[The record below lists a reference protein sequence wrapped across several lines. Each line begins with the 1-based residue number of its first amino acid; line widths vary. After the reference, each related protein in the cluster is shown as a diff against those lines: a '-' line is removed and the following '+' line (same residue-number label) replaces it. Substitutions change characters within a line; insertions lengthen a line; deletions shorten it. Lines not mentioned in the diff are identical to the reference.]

1 MSIVRRTRDTF
12 DPKSV
17 DWARVDATTDDEIDE
32 QVARDPDTAPPLRAD
47 LLSSAT
53 RVFPAPSP
61 MEIRAMRERLGLT
74 QSAFAARFGI
84 SVETVR
90 NYEQGH
96 RTPTGPVRVLLRVIA
111 REPDAVVRALGPG

>member
-17 DWARVDATTDDEIDE
+17 DWTRVDATTDEDIDE
-32 QVARDPDTAPPLRAD
+32 QVAGDPDTAPPLNAE
-47 LLSSAT
+47 LLAGAT
-53 RVFPAPSP
+53 RVLPPPSP
-61 MEIRAMRERLGLT
+61 AEIRAVRKRLGMT

-96 RTPTGPVRVLLRVIA
+96 RTPTGPVRVLLQVIA
-111 REPDAVVRALGPG
+111 REPEAVVRALGPG

>member
-1 MSIVRRTRDTF
+1 
-12 DPKSV
+12 
-17 DWARVDATTDDEIDE
+17 
-32 QVARDPDTAPPLRAD
+32 
-47 LLSSAT
+47 
-53 RVFPAPSP
+53 
-61 MEIRAMRERLGLT
+61 LGLT

>member
-1 MSIVRRTRDTF
+1 
-12 DPKSV
+12 
-17 DWARVDATTDDEIDE
+17 
-32 QVARDPDTAPPLRAD
+32 
-47 LLSSAT
+47 
-53 RVFPAPSP
+53 
-61 MEIRAMRERLGLT
+61 MRERLGLT